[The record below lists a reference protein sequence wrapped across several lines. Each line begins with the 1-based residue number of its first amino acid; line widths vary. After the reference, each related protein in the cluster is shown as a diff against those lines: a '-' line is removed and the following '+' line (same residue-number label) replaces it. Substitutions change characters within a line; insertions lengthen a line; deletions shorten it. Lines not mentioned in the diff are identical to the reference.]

1 MHRAISQVED
11 GVIPFSL
18 AAINLAEAVQPEN
31 GTIAIVGDADLSA
44 LVSQT
49 LIDTYEKF
57 GQKPQLATFEHADDT
72 TRQAITQASAIVA
85 LKHDFQTATALV
97 DVCEHGS
104 IYEIMG
110 LMGNEGV
117 VWVKGSKHLT
127 RVDMNW

>member
-1 MHRAISQVED
+1 MHHAISQVED

-31 GTIAIVGDADLSA
+31 GTIAIVGDVDLSA

-57 GQKPQLATFEHADDT
+57 GQKPQLATFEHAGDS
-72 TRQAITQASAIVA
+72 TRQAIAQASAIVA
-85 LKHDFQTATALV
+85 LKHDFHTATALV

-110 LMGNEGV
+110 LMDNQGV
-117 VWVKGSKHLT
+117 VWVKGDKHLT
-127 RVDMNW
+127 RVDLSW